1 MQNNNRLAPSGWTR
15 EFICGLIAGA
25 VALAYALSYA
35 ALLFPGA
42 LRHLI
47 PVGVGLALMNA
58 AIGSMWLSWRSQLPF
73 ALAGPDGN
81 TTSILAAMAATLA
94 GTAAA
99 TGDSTQVLVLVL
111 GTTVLC
117 ALVFLGLGI
126 GRLGSAVRF
135 VPYPVIGGF
144 LASTGWLIATGGLRV
159 VSDLPPATAGVEA
172 LVTLIQQPQVAVTVA
187 LGMLY
192 LVLFRRWRHPAV
204 MPGTLLATAV
214 ALYLA
219 LKVAGLDEEE
229 ARLSGW
235 LFDVGTSAQWT
246 PVWRLGDGAIR
257 WSMIA
262 GLWLD
267 MLAVVA
273 VAVITL
279 LLGSSGLEVMGRRD
293 ISFDR
298 ELQVHGWMNLATAA
312 FGGYLSIVSVG
323 RSAVLLET
331 GARTRIAGQV
341 AGAICLLAMVA
352 APVLLGWL
360 PKAVLAAFLLY
371 LGVSLLFEWVVRSR
385 DRLGLADW
393 SLVII
398 ILATTA
404 TIGFT
409 LAVLAGILAS
419 CLNFALS
426 YSRLGVVQHD
436 LDGSGIRSSV
446 HRPAAHRELLAKHGA
461 SIRVLV
467 LRGVIFFGTA
477 STLLDRVR
485 GFLQAPHGGAIER
498 ELVLDFS
505 HVDSADSS
513 AALTFTKIAQL
524 AAANQVRLVVCGLGR
539 GTRAAMADA
548 GTTAIIR
555 PTLDLALDE
564 AEEGLLLSNGLDPQ
578 VPNETLGEWLG
589 RELGGAHHWDALEP
603 LLQRRALKSGETLVA
618 KGDPS
623 DETMYLIER
632 GRLAVRLPNHGEGQR
647 LASLMSG
654 TIVGEMALYDKAP
667 RSADVVAERRS
678 VVWGLTRASLEQL
691 HAQAPDT
698 AMQVHAFIMRTM
710 AERVRQANA
719 AISALQRGA

>member
-1 MQNNNRLAPSGWTR
+1 MQNPHHLVPSAWAR
-15 EFICGLIAGA
+15 EIACGLIAGA

-47 PVGVGLALMNA
+47 PIGVGLALVNA
-58 AIGSMWLSWRSQLPF
+58 AIGCIWLSWRSQMPF

-81 TTSILAAMAATLA
+81 TTSILAAMAAALA

-99 TGDSTQVLVLVL
+99 TGDATQVLVLIL

-117 ALVFLGLGI
+117 ALVFLALGI

-144 LASTGWLIATGGLRV
+144 LASTGWLIAIGGVRV
-159 VSDLPPATAGVEA
+159 VADLPPATEGIESLMILLRNPQV
-172 LVTLIQQPQVAVTVA
+172 LVTIGLS
-187 LGMLY
+187 LLY
-192 LVLFRRWRHPAV
+192 LVLFRRYKHPAV
-204 MPGTLLATAV
+204 MPAVLLATAV
-214 ALYLA
+214 SLLVALYLT
-219 LKVAGLDEEE
+219 GFDEEQ
-229 ARLSGW
+229 ARATGW
-235 LFDVGTSAQWT
+235 LFDIGTTAQWT
-246 PVWRLGDGAIR
+246 PAWRLGDGAIR
-257 WSMIA
+257 WSLIA
-262 GLWLD
+262 GQWLD
-267 MLAVVA
+267 MLAVVT
-273 VAVITL
+273 VGVITL
-279 LLGSSGLEVMGRRD
+279 LLGSSGLEVMSRRD

-298 ELQVHGWMNLATAA
+298 ELREHGWMNLAAA
-312 FGGYLSIVSVG
+312 ALGGYLSIISVG
-323 RSAVLLET
+323 RSAVLLQT
-331 GARTRIAGQV
+331 GARTRLAGQV
-341 AGAICLLAMVA
+341 AGGFCLLAMVA
-352 APVLLGWL
+352 APLLLGWL
-360 PKAVLAAFLLY
+360 PKTVLAAFLLY
-371 LGVSLLFEWVVRSR
+371 LGLSLLHDWVIRSR

-393 SLVII
+393 SLVIV

-436 LDGSGIRSSV
+436 LDGTGIRSSV
-446 HRPAAHRELLAKHGA
+446 QRPAKHRELLTRHGP

-485 GFLQAPHGGAIER
+485 GFLKEKRGDIER

-524 AAANQVRLVVCGLGR
+524 AASNQVRLVVCGLGP

-548 GTTAIIR
+548 GATAIVR

-564 AEEGLLLSNGLDPQ
+564 AEEGLLLSQGLDPQ
-578 VPNETLGEWLG
+578 VPDESLGEWLG
-589 RELGGAHHWDALEP
+589 RELGGPQHWEALEP
-603 LLQRRALKSGETLVA
+603 LLQRRALRSGEMLMA
-618 KGDPS
+618 QGDES
-623 DETMYLIER
+623 DESVYLIER
-632 GRLAVRLPNHGEGQR
+632 GRLAVRLPTHGEGQR

-654 TIVGEMALYDKAP
+654 TIVGEMALYDQAP
-667 RSADVVAERRS
+667 RSANVVAERKS
-678 VVWGLTRASLEQL
+678 VVWGLSRGAVEHL
-691 HAQAPDT
+691 HTTAPDT

>member
-1 MQNNNRLAPSGWTR
+1 MHNPQRLAPSAWAR
-15 EFICGLIAGA
+15 EIACGLIAGA

-42 LRHLI
+42 LKHLL
-47 PVGVGLALMNA
+47 PVGIGLALVNA
-58 AIGSMWLSWRSQLPF
+58 AIGSSWLAWRSQMPF

-81 TTSILAAMAATLA
+81 TTSILAAMAAALA

-99 TGDSTQVLVLVL
+99 TGDATQVLVLVL

-117 ALVFLGLGI
+117 ALVFLALGI
-126 GRLGSAVRF
+126 WRLGSAVRY

-159 VSDLPPATAGVEA
+159 VADLAPATEGLASLIA
-172 LVTLIQQPQVAVTVA
+172 LLRQPQVLVTIGASLV
-187 LGMLY
+187 Y
-192 LVLFRRWRHPAV
+192 LFLFRRYRHPAV
-204 MPGTLLATAV
+204 IPGVLLITAICV
-214 ALYLA
+214 LLG
-219 LKVAGLDEEE
+219 LHFAGFDEAQ
-229 ARLSGW
+229 ARSTGW
-235 LFDVGTSAQWT
+235 LFDTGMSAQWT

-257 WSMIA
+257 WSLIA
-262 GLWLD
+262 GQWLD

-279 LLGSSGLEVMGRRD
+279 LLGSSGLEVMSRRD

-298 ELQVHGWMNLATAA
+298 ELRVHGWMNLATALL
-312 FGGYLSIVSVG
+312 GGYLSIVSVG

-331 GARTRIAGQV
+331 GARTRLAGQV
-341 AGAICLLAMVA
+341 AGAFCLLAMVA
-352 APVLLGWL
+352 APLLLGWL
-360 PKAVLAAFLLY
+360 PKTVLAAFLLY
-371 LGVSLLFEWVVRSR
+371 LGLSLLHEWVIRAR

-393 SLVII
+393 SLII
-398 ILATTA
+398 VILATTA

-436 LDGSGIRSSV
+436 LDGTGIRSSV
-446 HRPAAHRELLAKHGA
+446 QRPAAHRELLTQHGP

-485 GFLQAPHGGAIER
+485 GFLEEPRGAIER

-524 AAANQVRLVVCGLGR
+524 AAANQVRLVVCGLGP

-548 GTTAIIR
+548 GTTAIVR
-555 PTLDLALDE
+555 PTLDTALDE
-564 AEEGLLLSNGLDPQ
+564 AEEGLLLSQGLDPQ
-578 VPNETLGEWLG
+578 VPDEELGDWLG
-589 RELGGAHHWDALEP
+589 RELGGAHHWTALEP
-603 LLQRRALKSGETLVA
+603 LLQRRSLRSGETLMA

-623 DETMYLIER
+623 DETLYLIER
-632 GRLAVRLPNHGEGQR
+632 GRLAVRLPTHGEGQR

-667 RSADVVAERRS
+667 RSANVVAERKS
-678 VVWGLTRASLEQL
+678 IVWGLSRASVESL
-691 HAQAPDT
+691 HKSAPDT

>member
-1 MQNNNRLAPSGWTR
+1 MHKNNRLAASDWSR
-15 EFICGLIAGA
+15 EFTCGLIAGA

-47 PVGVGLALMNA
+47 PIGVGLALMNA
-58 AIGSMWLSWRSQLPF
+58 AIGSIWLSWRSQLPF

-81 TTSILAAMAATLA
+81 TTSILAAMAASLA
-94 GTAAA
+94 GTAVA
-99 TGDSTQVLVLVL
+99 TGDSTQVLVLIL

-117 ALVFLGLGI
+117 ALVFLALGV

-159 VSDLPPATAGVEA
+159 VSDLPPATAGLEA
-172 LVTLIQQPQVAVTVA
+172 LFTVLRQPQVLVTLA
-187 LGMLY
+187 LGAFY
-192 LVLFRRWRHPAV
+192 LFLFRRWKHPAV
-204 MPGTLLATAV
+204 MPSVLLASAV
-214 ALYLA
+214 TLYYA
-219 LKVAGLDEEE
+219 LKLAGLDEDT
-229 ARLSGW
+229 ARDLGW
-235 LFDVGTSAQWT
+235 LFNTGTGAQWT
-246 PVWRLGDGAIR
+246 PAWRLGDGAIR
-257 WSMIA
+257 WSHIA

-279 LLGSSGLEVMGRRD
+279 LLGSSGLEVMGRSD

-298 ELQVHGWMNLATAA
+298 ELREHGWLNLGAA
-312 FGGYLSIVSVG
+312 LLGGYLSIVSVG

-331 GARTRIAGQV
+331 GARTRVAGQV
-341 AGAICLLAMVA
+341 AGAVCLLAMVA
-352 APVLLGWL
+352 APLLLGWL

-371 LGVSLLFEWVVRSR
+371 LGVSLLYEWVVRSR
-385 DRLGLADW
+385 ERLGLADW

-446 HRPAAHRELLAKHGA
+446 QRPAAHREVLAQHGP

-485 GFLQAPHGGAIER
+485 GFLQAPRGAIER

-524 AAANQVRLVVCGLGR
+524 AAARQVRLVVCGLGP
-539 GTRAAMADA
+539 GTRAAMAEA

-564 AEEGLLLSNGLDPQ
+564 AEEGLLLSQGLDPQ

-589 RELGGAHHWDALEP
+589 RELDGAHHWAALEP
-603 LLQRRALKSGETLVA
+603 LLQRRALRSGEVLMA

-632 GRLAVRLPNHGEGQR
+632 GRLAVRLPTHTEGQR

-654 TIVGEMALYDKAP
+654 TIVGEMALYDRAP

-678 VVWGLTRASLEQL
+678 VVWGLTRGSLEQL
-691 HAQAPDT
+691 HASAPET